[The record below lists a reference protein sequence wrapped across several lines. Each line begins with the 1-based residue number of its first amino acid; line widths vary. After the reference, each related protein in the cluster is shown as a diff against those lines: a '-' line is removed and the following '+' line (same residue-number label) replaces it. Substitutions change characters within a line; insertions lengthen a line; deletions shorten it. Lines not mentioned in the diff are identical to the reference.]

1 MFMICQYA
9 IKRLVCCNGRSDLM
23 DWGMFKD
30 SIRVWPVHFKQK
42 SMLIVLKYNL
52 MRSFESLKKNINDAE
67 IDLIKCVNMYWTYP
81 IKRPVWLK
89 SQYHTKGLL
98 LIKGQESL
106 VSDYF
111 VNFVSVIP
119 TIIFNFFPPYQFKIL
134 LCEYENEGQLLLLDS
149 FSFLFDSANSNE
161 NPTLFMLLHCNSS
174 LYSVYKNCIFLHN

>member
-1 MFMICQYA
+1 MCKY
-9 IKRLVCCNGRSDLM
+9 
-23 DWGMFKD
+23 
-30 SIRVWPVHFKQK
+30 
-42 SMLIVLKYNL
+42 VLNL
-52 MRSFESLKKNINDAE
+52 PHKKTE
-67 IDLIKCVNMYWTYP
+67 
-81 IKRPVWLK
+81 RLK
-89 SQYHTKGLL
+89 SHYHTKGLL